1 MISNE
6 AWLTVGKLVAPHG
19 LRGEIRIN
27 PSSDF
32 PERFTRPGKRWVQ
45 KINENQPNEI
55 SLLSG
60 RQLPGKKVFVVRF
73 AGINSRNDAQLL
85 IGSFLLVPINDRPK
99 LDKNEFHF
107 LDLIGLE
114 AKLAPDGPPIG
125 IVSDLKSAGNDLLEI
140 QLEKDKKIL
149 IPLVKEIVPIIQINE
164 GWLLI
169 TPPEGLLE
177 L

>member
-73 AGINSRNDAQLL
+73 AGINSRNEAQLL

-99 LDKNEFHF
+99 LDKNEFHYLAFFVKLLDHYLFQEIEVLQPLLLVLYF
-107 LDLIGLE
+107 LLLAL
-114 AKLAPDGPPIG
+114 AKLR
-125 IVSDLKSAGNDLLEI
+125 
-140 QLEKDKKIL
+140 
-149 IPLVKEIVPIIQINE
+149 
-164 GWLLI
+164 
-169 TPPEGLLE
+169 LE
-177 L
+177 LYQFRAFVQRL